1 MTPVEIVTIA
11 KDTML
16 AGAGVATVI
25 IAFFGLSTW
34 NRQLRGQADF
44 EAARTLAKA
53 TYKLREE
60 IAVSRSRV
68 IRLYEFGDPMTRR
81 GGDTGEEYARVY
93 GERWKPVSDALQNFD
108 AAVLEAEALWGEQV
122 RGVSDKMHACLRT
135 LAASM
140 DAIVENARSGG
151 EDFKSDPDFGRKM
164 RRNVHASRDDGDELS
179 MEIQAAIAALE
190 GILRPH
196 LRRI

>member
-1 MTPVEIVTIA
+1 MTPAEIVAIA
-11 KDTML
+11 KDTIL
-16 AGAGVATVI
+16 AGAGVATVTV
-25 IAFFGLSTW
+25 AFLGLSTW

-44 EAARTLAKA
+44 EAARALAKA

-60 IAVSRSRV
+60 IAVSRSRL
-68 IRLYEFGDPMTRR
+68 IRLYEFGDPVTRR

-93 GERWKPVSDALQNFD
+93 VERWKPVSEALQNFD
-108 AAVLEAEALWGEQV
+108 AAMLEAEALWGEQV
-122 RGVSDKMHACLRT
+122 RGALDKMHACLST
-135 LAASM
+135 LSASM

-151 EDFKSDPDFGRKM
+151 EDFNSDPDFGRKM

-179 MEIQAAIAALE
+179 LEIEAAIAAIE

>member
-1 MTPVEIVTIA
+1 
-11 KDTML
+11 
-16 AGAGVATVI
+16 
-25 IAFFGLSTW
+25 
-34 NRQLRGQADF
+34 
-44 EAARTLAKA
+44 
-53 TYKLREE
+53 
-60 IAVSRSRV
+60 
-68 IRLYEFGDPMTRR
+68 
-81 GGDTGEEYARVY
+81 
-93 GERWKPVSDALQNFD
+93 VSDVLQNFD

-122 RGVSDKMHACLRT
+122 RVASDKMHACLRT

-190 GILRPH
+190 SILRPH